1 MKNVLIALCA
11 GFLSLNLQA
20 QLVVDSNVNQQDA
33 VQNIL
38 LGEGIEATN
47 ITFSGDA
54 NQIGS
59 FDSSNSNIPLA
70 SGVIIATGDIAVAV
84 GPNNQEG
91 ATLGGGNVGAS
102 DPDLAQLIPGFT
114 LNDAAILEFDFIATG
129 DSVSFRYVFAS
140 EEYPEFVFSSF
151 NDVFGFFLS
160 GPGINGPFS
169 LNAINIALIPGTTQP
184 VTIDTVNDQVN
195 SQFYIDNNSN
205 TSPTATQ
212 MNGFTVA
219 LRAEAGGLLC
229 GETYHIKI
237 AIADAGDT
245 SWDSCVFLEAGSFA
259 SNEVSISVSIPN
271 TPPGFPPLTLL
282 EGCIDGVITIF
293 RPSADENDQIAL
305 VVGGTAT
312 PGDDYEELPEVVTFA
327 PGELTVEIPIITF
340 YDGIVEDTETIIVS
354 YDFLNACGDE
364 ESVQV
369 VLNLLDYNPPQLD
382 LPEEIYLC
390 GGESIQVS
398 AVPEDGFA
406 PFNYAWT
413 TGATSSSIT
422 VSGGGPEQIAVI
434 VIDYCG
440 FEVDDAFIVVIP
452 DPLVVPIDAWVC
464 VNAPI
469 ELLVSGGAPPYEW
482 TYDEE
487 LLTFSNGQFTS
498 NTLGFYTISVIDQ
511 CNVGGSFELE
521 VKVCDTEIPNIFSPN
536 NDGQNDR
543 FAIRGWEGFPNSRLE
558 VYNRWGTLVFEDDNY
573 RSNWAGEDMAEGT
586 YFYIYY
592 RDDGETFNGYFQL
605 VRTTRRR

>member
-1 MKNVLIALCA
+1 M
-11 GFLSLNLQA
+11 
-20 QLVVDSNVNQQDA
+20 
-33 VQNIL
+33 
-38 LGEGIEATN
+38 
-47 ITFSGDA
+47 
-54 NQIGS
+54 
-59 FDSSNSNIPLA
+59 
-70 SGVIIATGDIAVAV
+70 
-84 GPNNQEG
+84 
-91 ATLGGGNVGAS
+91 
-102 DPDLAQLIPGFT
+102 
-114 LNDAAILEFDFIATG
+114 
-129 DSVSFRYVFAS
+129 
-140 EEYPEFVFSSF
+140 
-151 NDVFGFFLS
+151 
-160 GPGINGPFS
+160 
-169 LNAINIALIPGTTQP
+169 
-184 VTIDTVNDQVN
+184 
-195 SQFYIDNNSN
+195 
-205 TSPTATQ
+205 
-212 MNGFTVA
+212 
-219 LRAEAGGLLC
+219 
-229 GETYHIKI
+229 
-237 AIADAGDT
+237 
-245 SWDSCVFLEAGSFA
+245 
-259 SNEVSISVSIPN
+259 SISVSIPN